1 MSRKTKG
8 QATKDKV
15 DAALDQALEQ
25 TFPASDP
32 LAITEPSAAN
42 YAPGKRAKR
51 RPAGKRAEAASGT
64 K

>member
-15 DAALDQALEQ
+15 DSALDQALEQ

-32 LAITEPSAAN
+32 LAITEPSGAN
-42 YAPGKRAKR
+42 NPPGKRPKR
-51 RPAGKRAEAASGT
+51 GPARKRAEAASGA